1 MDQGQE
7 TRDRWFQIV
16 IEWWKC
22 VYDFFKH
29 LMTISLVAIG
39 TIGALVGGPFKGVV
53 KLDNPQAALGSKVL
67 VLVIVVAFTIAA
79 ATAVQGMHSARQKM
93 LYMKNFSNEGDL
105 RNLELRLQELRDRP
119 VGILWEVSP
128 KTVWFTVSVSSLVG
142 VLAFISFLLGAIF

>member
-7 TRDRWFQIV
+7 TQDRWFQIV
-16 IEWWKC
+16 IEWWKS
-22 VYDFFKH
+22 VYDFYKH

-39 TIGALVGGPFKGVV
+39 TVGALVGGPFKSVV
-53 KLDNPQAALGSKVL
+53 QVDNPQAALGPKVL

-93 LYMKNFSNEGDL
+93 LHMKDFSNEVNL
-105 RNLELRLQELRDRP
+105 RNLELRLRELRDRP

>member
-16 IEWWKC
+16 IEWWKS

-29 LMTISLVAIG
+29 LMTIALLAIG
-39 TIGALVGGPFKGVV
+39 TVGALVGGPFKSVV
-53 KLDNPQAALGSKVL
+53 QLDNPQAALGPKVL

-93 LYMKNFSNEGDL
+93 LHMKDFSSEVHL
-105 RNLELRLQELRDRP
+105 RNLELRLRELRDRP

-128 KTVWFTVSVSSLVG
+128 KTVWWTVSVSSLVG